1 MNDLQQNRVQKV
13 VIVGGGTAGWMTAAA
28 LSRYLHK
35 DYCSITLVES
45 EQIGTV
51 GVGEATIPAIHDFN
65 QKLRID
71 EQDFMRKTNATF
83 KLGIEFE
90 NWAREGESYIHP
102 FGHFGQDMN
111 GVGFHH
117 YWNKLR
123 QRGDPTP
130 YDHYCLAHVAAKLGK
145 FKHPVKDPASVYSS
159 YFYAFHFD
167 SSLYAKYLRNFSENQ
182 GVVRK
187 EGKIVDTCL
196 RAEDGFIDSVKLD
209 NNETIS
215 GDLFIDCSGF
225 RGLLIEGALET
236 GYEEW
241 TKWLPCN
248 RAVAIPSENTDT
260 PRPYTRAIAQSA
272 GWQWQIP
279 LQNRTGNGHV
289 YCSDYINDDSAE
301 KILSAN
307 LPGMAL
313 SDPRILKFVT
323 GKRKRTWNKNC
334 IAIGLSGG
342 FLEPLESTSIYLI
355 QAAIMKLLECF
366 PDQNCKPALLKE
378 FNAYMDDKFIQV
390 RDFLIFH
397 YKANQREDSEFW
409 KYCQNMDVPDSLAY
423 KMRLF
428 HERGHVAY
436 KQSDLFVEANWV
448 SIFHGQH
455 LIPQKYDPRVEC
467 LQTKHIAE
475 RLGQMKSVILKAADS
490 LPSHAD
496 TIAQYCAAS
505 TAPSG
510 S

>member
-1 MNDLQQNRVQKV
+1 MNALQQNRLQKI

-28 LSRYLHK
+28 LSRFLHK

-65 QKLRID
+65 QKLRIN
-71 EQDFMRKTNATF
+71 EQEFMRSTNATF

-90 NWAREGESYIHP
+90 NWSRIGDSYIHP
-102 FGHFGQDMN
+102 FGNFGQDMN

-117 YWNKLR
+117 YWNKMR
-123 QRGDPTP
+123 QLGDPTP
-130 YDHYCLAHVAAKLGK
+130 YNHFCLAYVAAKMGK
-145 FKHPVKDPASVYSS
+145 FKHPAKDSASVFSS

-167 SSLYAKYLRNFSENQ
+167 ASLYAQFLRRFSEQQ
-182 GVVRK
+182 GVIRK
-187 EGKIVDTCL
+187 EGRIVDTQL
-196 RAEDGFIDSVKLD
+196 RSDDGFIESVKLASD
-209 NNETIS
+209 EVIS

-225 RGLLIEGALET
+225 RGLLIEGALHT

-241 TKWLPCN
+241 SQWLPCD
-248 RAVAIPSENTDT
+248 RAVAIPSENDAE
-260 PRPYTRAIAQSA
+260 PRPYTRAIAQTA

-289 YCSDYINDDSAE
+289 YCSNYCSDDLAE
-301 KILSAN
+301 RILSEN
-307 LPGMAL
+307 LPGKAL
-313 SDPRILKFVT
+313 SDPRILKFTT

-355 QAAIMKLLECF
+355 QAAIMKLLEYF
-366 PDQNCKPALLKE
+366 PDKSFKPALSQE
-378 FNAYMDDKFIQV
+378 FNTSIDDQFIQV

-409 KYCQNMDVPDSLAY
+409 KYCQHMDVPVSLEY
-423 KMRLF
+423 KMRMF
-428 HERGHVAY
+428 HERGHVVY
-436 KQSDLFVEANWV
+436 KHSDLFIEANWV

-455 LIPQKYDPRVEC
+455 LLPKNYDPRVEC
-467 LQTKHIAE
+467 LQTQVVGE
-475 RLGQMKSVILKAADS
+475 RLGQMKNVILKAADS
-490 LPSHAD
+490 LPSHAE
-496 TIAQYCAAS
+496 TIKQYCAAP
-505 TAPSG
+505 AG
-510 S
+510 

>member
-1 MNDLQQNRVQKV
+1 MNELQENRLQKI

-28 LSRYLHK
+28 LSRFLHEK
-35 DYCSITLVES
+35 YCSIILVES

-65 QKLRID
+65 QKLRIN
-71 EQDFMRKTNATF
+71 EQEFMRSTNATF

-90 NWAREGESYIHP
+90 NWSREGESYIHP

-117 YWNKLR
+117 YWNKMR
-123 QRGDPTP
+123 QLGDPTP
-130 YDHYCLAHVAAKLGK
+130 YDHYCLAYVAAKLGK
-145 FKHPVKDPASVYSS
+145 FKHPAKDSASVFSS

-167 SSLYAKYLRNFSENQ
+167 ASLYAKFLRGYSEQ
-182 GVVRK
+182 RGVVRK
-187 EGKIVDTCL
+187 EGRIVGTQL
-196 RAEDGFIDSVKLD
+196 RADDGFIESVKLEND
-209 NNETIS
+209 EVIC

-225 RGLLIEGALET
+225 RGLLIEEALNT

-241 TKWLPCN
+241 TRWLPCD
-248 RAVAIPSENTDT
+248 RAVAIPSENTAE
-260 PRPYTRAIAQSA
+260 PRPYTRAIARSA

-289 YCSDYINDDSAE
+289 YCSSYYSDDLAE
-301 KILSAN
+301 KILSEN
-307 LPGMAL
+307 LPGKAL
-313 SDPRILKFVT
+313 NDPRILKFTT
-323 GKRKRTWNKNC
+323 GKRKHTWNKNC

-366 PDQNCKPALLKE
+366 PDKSFKPALTRE
-378 FNAYMDDKFIQV
+378 FNAVMDDKFIQV

-397 YKANQREDSEFW
+397 YKANQKQGLEFW
-409 KYCQNMDVPDSLAY
+409 DYCQHMEVPDSLSY

-428 HERGHVAY
+428 HERGQVAY
-436 KQSDLFVEANWV
+436 NLSDLFVEANWV

-455 LIPQKYDPRVEC
+455 LLPKKYDPRVEC
-467 LQTKHIAE
+467 LQTDQVAE
-475 RLGQMKSVILKAADS
+475 RLRQMKNVILKAADS
-490 LPSHAD
+490 LPSHAE
-496 TIAQYCAAS
+496 TISQYCAA
-505 TAPSG
+505 PVG
-510 S
+510 